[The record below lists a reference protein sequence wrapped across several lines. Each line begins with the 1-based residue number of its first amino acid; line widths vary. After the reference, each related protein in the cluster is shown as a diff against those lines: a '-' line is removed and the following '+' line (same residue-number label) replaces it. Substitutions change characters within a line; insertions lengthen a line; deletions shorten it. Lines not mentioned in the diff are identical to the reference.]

1 MLNTIIKEMKELCSD
16 KRIWIGILTVLII
29 IIIGTSYNVKN
40 NLNTQ
45 TEQLKLGVINKDS
58 SPYSELLLNYFNSSE
73 TFSSFIT
80 VKNGQQGPIQE
91 AFEQGEIDVYLE
103 IPEDFAK
110 NMIKLEH
117 SPITVTFNISD
128 TSKTIL
134 FQNVLKSYEKYIAAV
149 EANAVGLYEIMQQQ
163 GMEQTQIDETNRMVS
178 IDLILTA
185 LGKEAFFSYRPI
197 NQFPSTTL
205 IQYYLSSVLVMVFLY
220 SGLSIGYQVLTEMK
234 QGTFTRLQTTRTS
247 LFCFLTAK
255 VFVMVTVMTVAS
267 SIAVIVLKGSTIN
280 RAGILFCF
288 ALSMF
293 SVCFAIFLCAF
304 FNITQRYILV
314 GNIGIFYFTVLGG
327 GIIPIPFLPQ
337 NLLTLSKIT
346 PNYYMIQG
354 IIHLTNGQGYMLN
367 QMIGGFLFLSFL
379 LFGIAVLLFQKRSLI
394 NDEA

>member
-1 MLNTIIKEMKELCSD
+1 MLNTIIKEMKELYSD

-40 NLNTQ
+40 NSNTQ

-58 SPYSELLLNYFNSSE
+58 SPYSELLLNYFDSSE

-80 VKNGQQGPIQE
+80 VENGEQGPIQE
-91 AFEQGEIDVYLE
+91 AFENGEIDVYLE

-110 NMIKLEH
+110 NMIKLDH
-117 SPITVTFNISD
+117 TPITVTLNISD
-128 TSKTIL
+128 TTKTIL

-149 EANAVGLYEIMQQQ
+149 EANAVGLYDIMQQQ
-163 GMEQTQIDETNRMVS
+163 GMEQAQIDETNRMVS

-185 LGKEAFFSYRPI
+185 LGKEAFFSFRPVS
-197 NQFPSTTL
+197 QFPSTTL
-205 IQYYLSSVLVMVFLY
+205 IQYYLSSVLVVALLY
-220 SGLSIGYQVLTEMK
+220 FGLSIGYQVLTEVK
-234 QGTFTRLQTTRTS
+234 QGTFARLQTTRTS

-255 VFVMVTVMTVAS
+255 VFVRVMVMTVAS
-267 SIAVIVLKGSTIN
+267 SIAVVVLKGSTVN
-280 RAGILFCF
+280 HVGILFCF

-293 SVCFAIFLCAF
+293 SVCLAIFLCAF
-304 FNITQRYILV
+304 FRITQRFILA

-337 NLLTLSKIT
+337 NILTLSKVT

-354 IIHLTNGQGYMLN
+354 IIHLTNGQGDKLYK
-367 QMIGGFLFLSFL
+367 MIGSFILLSVFLY
-379 LFGIAVLLFQKRSLI
+379 GIAVFLIRRRSK
-394 NDEA
+394 NDDEA